1 MHLRY
6 VSKFPL
12 IAAVMCAAASVSLGA
27 CGGADPV
34 EGDVVAA
41 GEAQELTAESAEA
54 LTCPASVPTLDM
66 RKSLIITKET
76 DPGVLTEF
84 TLSFVLQRLIDSVGS
99 DQQPLDVYRRW
110 WNTQN
115 KRADAPVEFKNDPD
129 AIHCDDVPDG
139 NGGGLLNG
147 FPYTCPRNEG
157 VLARIDPSD
166 PAKSN
171 PFNPAGDH
179 FMEPVALV
187 NRFDLAPV
195 DGSHCGEY
203 RIIYAKNSSGPTDRN
218 FIIFEAQLPN
228 PHPEC
233 GVAACLPVAE
243 LWASLSDPNMTLT
256 QRRNALEEFYF
267 FGRDGFAPVIQA
279 SNFMDGTGQIR
290 TNQFMASSGDFQPW
304 NLREFKLD
312 LGTDSQDNS
321 VRLFFK
327 PVTVKENPFG
337 GLFNASFD
345 PSDPRGAAFRSGF
358 LDALDGLVPLGDEE
372 NDISLRTLPD
382 QELFNSG
389 ESIVDTDNNY
399 RDRLQGNTAFIADI
413 DAALVPI
420 IQSRGL
426 LPGMVTADNA
436 ADRATTQSCAGCHEL
451 SSVGNEDLGGLH
463 VWPEHFPTTAPG
475 TFVHVNEQGQISAP
489 LQWKFLPHRA
499 QILENFIEDNACNAA
514 CPSTAASADVAA
526 SSADAALDS
535 AEAPLDSAEHVPTL
549 GGSVTH

>member
-1 MHLRY
+1 MYLRY

-12 IAAVMCAAASVSLGA
+12 IAAIMCAAASVSLGA

-54 LTCPASVPTLDM
+54 LTCPASVPTIDM
-66 RKSLIITKET
+66 RKSLIVTKET
-76 DPGVLTEF
+76 DPDVFTEF

-99 DQQPLDVYRRW
+99 SQQPLDLYRRW
-110 WNTQN
+110 WDTQN
-115 KRADAPVEFKNDPD
+115 NAANAVFTDAD
-129 AIHCDDVPDG
+129 AIHCDDVTDS
-139 NGGGLLNG
+139 NGVAQLNG

-157 VLARIDPSD
+157 VLARTNPSN
-166 PAKSN
+166 PAQTN

-203 RIIYAKNSSGPTDRN
+203 RIIYAKKSSGPTDRN

-243 LWASLSDPNMTLT
+243 FWANLSDPNTTAT
-256 QRRNALEEFYF
+256 QRRDALEGFYF
-267 FGRDGFAPVIQA
+267 FGLPGFAPVIQA
-279 SNFMDGTGQIR
+279 SNFMSSTGQIR
-290 TNQFMASSGDFQPW
+290 TNQFMASSGAFQPW

-312 LGTDSQDNS
+312 LGVNSQDS
-321 VRLFFK
+321 SIRLFFK

-345 PSDPRGAAFRSGF
+345 ANDPRGAAFRSSF
-358 LDALDGLVPLGDEE
+358 IDALDGLVPLGDDE

-382 QELFNSG
+382 QDLFNAG
-389 ESIVDTDNNY
+389 ESIVDTNNNY
-399 RDRLQGNTAFIADI
+399 RDRLQGNAAFIADI
-413 DAALVPI
+413 DAALGPLL
-420 IQSRGL
+420 QSRGL
-426 LPGMVTADNA
+426 GPGMVTADNA

-451 SSVGNEDLGGLH
+451 SSVDDEDLGGLH

-475 TFVHVNEQGQISAP
+475 TFVHVDEQGQISAP

-499 QILENFIEDNACNAA
+499 QILKSFIEDNACNAA
-514 CPSTAASADVAA
+514 CPSTAASADIAA
-526 SSADAALDS
+526 SSADAL
-535 AEAPLDSAEHVPTL
+535 LDSAEHVPTL
-549 GGSVTH
+549 GGSATH